1 MKCIPSVDVPGVAA
15 VITTTIRAGTTTG
28 TAFGIPTE
36 THTTIAWPI
45 APMGTGTHIGLVVG
59 SAVAGVV
66 TTARARHSSSGQT
79 PSCRPGVVR
88 TGDTTGIGVVSQMA
102 TTPGVV
108 TADTTAPLTVATTVA
123 TTVTTT
129 VAMVVRGRSTEVDA
143 RAWPLAARP
152 PSLGTVSATR
162 RAQGREPH
170 APPYG
175 ARRLG
180 TPRVRRMLQLVRAL
194 MVGAPRVLLGRT
206 HAPGT
211 AVLIRQRAGL
221 R

>member
-28 TAFGIPTE
+28 TAIGIPTE

-45 APMGTGTHIGLVVG
+45 APIGTGTHIGLVVG

-108 TADTTAPLTVATTVA
+108 TADTTAPLTVATTVV
-123 TTVTTT
+123 TTVP
-129 VAMVVRGRSTEVDA
+129 MVVRGRSTVVEA

-152 PSLGTVSATR
+152 PSLGTVPATR

-170 APPYG
+170 APQYG

-180 TPRVRRMLQLVRAL
+180 TPRVRRMLRLVRAL

-211 AVLIRQRAGL
+211 VVLVRQRAGL

>member
-1 MKCIPSVDVPGVAA
+1 MACIPSVDVPGLVA
-15 VITTTIRAGTTTG
+15 VITTTIRAGTITG
-28 TAFGIPTE
+28 TAIGIPTE

-45 APMGTGTHIGLVVG
+45 APIGTGTHIGLVVG

-66 TTARARHSSSGQT
+66 TTDRARHSSSGQT

-88 TGDTTGIGVVSQMA
+88 TGDTTGIGVASEMA

-108 TADTTAPLTVATTVA
+108 TADTTVG
-123 TTVTTT
+123 TT
-129 VAMVVRGRSTEVDA
+129 VAMVVRGRSTVVDA
-143 RAWPLAARP
+143 HAWPLAARR
-152 PSLGTVSATR
+152 PSLGPVPATR

-170 APPYG
+170 APHYG

-180 TPRVRRMLQLVRAL
+180 TPRVRRMLRLVRAL

-211 AVLIRQRAGL
+211 VVLVRQRAGL

>member
-1 MKCIPSVDVPGVAA
+1 MACIPSVDVPGVVA
-15 VITTTIRAGTTTG
+15 VITTTIRAGTITG
-28 TAFGIPTE
+28 TAIGIPTE
-36 THTTIAWPI
+36 THTTIAWLI
-45 APMGTGTHIGLVVG
+45 APIGTGTHIGLVVG

-88 TGDTTGIGVVSQMA
+88 TGDTTGIGVASEVA

-108 TADTTAPLTVATTVA
+108 TAAL
-123 TTVTTT
+123 T
-129 VAMVVRGRSTEVDA
+129 VAMVVRGRSTVVDA

-152 PSLGTVSATR
+152 PSLGTVPATR
-162 RAQGREPH
+162 RARGREPH
-170 APPYG
+170 APQYG

-180 TPRVRRMLQLVRAL
+180 TPRVRRMLRLVRAL

-211 AVLIRQRAGL
+211 VVLVRQRAGL